1 MHDAREAANTIRIP
15 MGKEWLTMQLQAIA
29 KGVAVGAAAGMVG
42 YLVSAAGASEKS
54 KLKPRA
60 VKAVH
65 SIGAVMDSV
74 TDLFR

>member
-1 MHDAREAANTIRIP
+1 
-15 MGKEWLTMQLQAIA
+15 MQLQAIA
-29 KGVAVGAAAGMVG
+29 KGAAVGAAAGVVG

-54 KLKPRA
+54 KLKQRT

-65 SIGAVMDSV
+65 ALGAVMDSV

>member
-54 KLKPRA
+54 KLKHRT

-65 SIGAVMDSV
+65 AIGAVMDSV
-74 TDLFR
+74 TD